1 MVIVVDWSTF
11 GFTILTSSVVGAV
24 VSSVFSE
31 WLKRNDYKRDYYKK
45 IIDKRIATYERLAT
59 VITNV
64 GLKATYF
71 ITNEEK
77 EIYVCFE
84 SLSNLQKINEDL
96 VMALSDVHWYSPRT
110 YKKLRDINCI
120 FAGVLDRA
128 YKDRLKGKQWNDNDF
143 REAGL
148 GEHYKVK
155 EALLEIN
162 DLSIKDRMKIDRVK
176 EFFKEQKEEL
186 KK

>member
-1 MVIVVDWSTF
+1 MDWSTL

-24 VSSVFSE
+24 VSSLFSE

-84 SLSNLQKINEDL
+84 SLSNLQKI
-96 VMALSDVHWYSPRT
+96 
-110 YKKLRDINCI
+110 
-120 FAGVLDRA
+120 
-128 YKDRLKGKQWNDNDF
+128 
-143 REAGL
+143 
-148 GEHYKVK
+148 
-155 EALLEIN
+155 
-162 DLSIKDRMKIDRVK
+162 
-176 EFFKEQKEEL
+176 
-186 KK
+186 